1 MSGIEYFYSM
11 ATKVEIFRQPERY
24 AWNILL
30 RVQQFT
36 QEELLAVREYISL
49 PEMIRF
55 QHSVSMEF
63 LRAEFSKDIDD
74 CLEVDWEDCRKWI
87 DHRS

>member
-1 MSGIEYFYSM
+1 M
-11 ATKVEIFRQPERY
+11 RNPERY

-36 QEELLAVREYISL
+36 EEELLHVREYISL

-55 QHSVSMEF
+55 QHVASMDF
-63 LRAEFSKDIDD
+63 LQSHFSKEIDE
-74 CLEVDWEDCRKWI
+74 CLEVDWEYCKKWI
-87 DHRS
+87 KDRECKYSPCIEEVCTNVN